1 MLLLR
6 HYCVAVVMSNTV
18 VVTLSHALTKW
29 PAQESG
35 FQIADTVVYKEQ
47 EDWKSQ
53 PFDRWLPQTTTR
65 KHIIALITKYKLF

>member
-6 HYCVAVVMSNTV
+6 HYCVAAVMSNTV

-47 EDWKSQ
+47 ERGLKVPTFWSV
-53 PFDRWLPQTTTR
+53 
-65 KHIIALITKYKLF
+65 ITADDY